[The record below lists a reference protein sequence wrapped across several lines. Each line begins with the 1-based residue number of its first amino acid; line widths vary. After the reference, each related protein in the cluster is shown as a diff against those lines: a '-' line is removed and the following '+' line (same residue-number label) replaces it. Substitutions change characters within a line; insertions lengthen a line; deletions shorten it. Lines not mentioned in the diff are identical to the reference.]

1 MFQLVEP
8 GLTQREQQV
17 VELLMQGC
25 ENEEI
30 AKELG
35 IAPAQSRRISIG
47 CSCGLELRTELSE

>member
-30 AKELG
+30 AKEPG
-35 IAPAQSRRISIG
+35 IAPRTVKAYFNRMFLGRN
-47 CSCGLELRTELSE
+47 CGFE